1 METWAVEVKSGES
14 FKVNVEGKFYCRISQ
29 ASIGEIEKEKNK
41 SLYLYITINGKKHV
55 LGTLHPKRLPQQR
68 FDLLFA
74 DNFEISHNWKHGSV
88 NFYGSATDISVFPD
102 DTIPYDDTS
111 SDNDTSSDDDEDNND
126 SSHEEEATIKK
137 VTVCK
142 E

>member
-1 METWAVEVKSGES
+1 ME
-14 FKVNVEGKFYCRISQ
+14 
-29 ASIGEIEKEKNK
+29 
-41 SLYLYITINGKKHV
+41 KKHV

-137 VTVCK
+137 YVKNRLDVSASKSLHKCTSSVL
-142 E
+142 

>member
-1 METWAVEVKSGES
+1 ME
-14 FKVNVEGKFYCRISQ
+14 
-29 ASIGEIEKEKNK
+29 
-41 SLYLYITINGKKHV
+41 KKHV

-88 NFYGSATDISVFPD
+88 NFYGSATDISCIVFQ
-102 DTIPYDDTS
+102 
-111 SDNDTSSDDDEDNND
+111 DNND

-137 VTVCK
+137 QYVKNRLDVSASKSLHKCTSSVL
-142 E
+142 